1 MLLLLVFVIP
11 RIDRCPGDLAIFSSR
26 CFSRATRRPTLSDGS
41 PDCPWCCDE
50 TLILACTGLTLTNTD
65 AASHSHRINL
75 RHTRRVITGPS
86 AFEAHAFPAPSCGVA
101 AGSRIVQSFIPLN
114 AKGSRNKT
122 RHVQGFSGNKT
133 RFRGLF
139 RGPLGIELR
148 PCRKGK
154 LVLTCLL
161 LGSMNQRKKEISP

>member
-41 PDCPWCCDE
+41 PGCPWCCDE

-139 RGPLGIELR
+139 RGPLRIGPKGLR
-148 PCRKGK
+148 SRDSGF
-154 LVLTCLL
+154 LVGL
-161 LGSMNQRKKEISP
+161 SPKSALIPWPIGR

>member
-65 AASHSHRINL
+65 AASHSIALTYDTHVGSSQDLVRSKRMRFLHRAVEL
-75 RHTRRVITGPS
+75 QQDRASFRV
-86 AFEAHAFPAPSCGVA
+86 
-101 AGSRIVQSFIPLN
+101 
-114 AKGSRNKT
+114 
-122 RHVQGFSGNKT
+122 
-133 RFRGLF
+133 LF
-139 RGPLGIELR
+139 R
-148 PCRKGK
+148 
-154 LVLTCLL
+154 
-161 LGSMNQRKKEISP
+161 